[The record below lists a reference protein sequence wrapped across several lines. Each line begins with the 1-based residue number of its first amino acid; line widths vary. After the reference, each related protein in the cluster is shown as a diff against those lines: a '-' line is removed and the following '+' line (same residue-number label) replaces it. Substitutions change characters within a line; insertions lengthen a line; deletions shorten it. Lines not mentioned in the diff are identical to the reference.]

1 MKSISKSN
9 YIKDKVLFSFY
20 NDFIKV
26 SEKIENLAK
35 INVVIN
41 IQFLQEKSVAQRGDM
56 LHTIDGPME
65 LVQTDVAD
73 LQFFSKSVVAPKYCL
88 VCIDLFTTET

>member
-41 IQFLQEKSVAQRGDM
+41 IPFLQEKSVAQKGDM

-73 LQFFSKSVVAPKYCL
+73 LQFFSKSKVAPKYCL
-88 VCIDLFTTET
+88 VCTDLFTTET

>member
-1 MKSISKSN
+1 MKILSKSN

-41 IQFLQEKSVAQRGDM
+41 IPFLQEKSVAQKGDM

>member
-1 MKSISKSN
+1 MKILSKSN

-35 INVVIN
+35 INVAIN
-41 IQFLQEKSVAQRGDM
+41 TPFLQEKSVAQRGDM
-56 LHTIDGPME
+56 LHTIDRPME
-65 LVQTDVAD
+65 LVHADVAD

-88 VCIDLFTTET
+88 VCVDLFTTET